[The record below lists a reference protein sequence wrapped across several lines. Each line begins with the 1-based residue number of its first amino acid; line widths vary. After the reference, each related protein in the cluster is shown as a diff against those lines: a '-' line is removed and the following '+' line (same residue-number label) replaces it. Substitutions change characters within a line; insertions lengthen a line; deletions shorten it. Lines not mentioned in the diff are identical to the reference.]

1 MNKSFLIS
9 LVIASAALNMH
20 AQTEV
25 APYAPGVTPE
35 GITYYLPRTELHFIV
50 TATSTTY
57 QPGDFRQYAARY
69 LRLNDVPREPS
80 VTWKIDDIKMYA
92 VGVPDTSK
100 IFTVKL
106 NPKTSAPLVG
116 LTSSGIL
123 LSINADAPAPEK
135 RPALPGPVVKSS
147 KLNARDYMGQE
158 ILAAGSVAKMAELT
172 ANEIY
177 DIRESRT
184 LLAKGEADY
193 MPKDGEQLRI
203 MLANLDRQDKALT
216 QLFTGT
222 TTKDTTEYVLTVCPQ
237 PGMQKQVLFRLSQKL
252 GLVDNDDL
260 SGEPYYISVTDEQSL
275 PAAAPETE
283 GGKKKK
289 EKEDG
294 IYVNIPGKIT
304 VNIYKGAT
312 LLDSFETSAA
322 QYGYTELL
330 SGELFNKRYTTH
342 LTLNPATGAIDK
354 LDAEQPE

>member
-193 MPKDGEQLRI
+193 MPKDGEQLKLMNER
-203 MLANLDRQDKALT
+203 LDTQERALL
-216 QLFTGT
+216 QLFKGT
-222 TTKDTTEYVLTVCPQ
+222 ETVETRSFEFVYDPSGDVDKDI
-237 PGMQKQVLFRLSQKL
+237 LFRFSTKL
-252 GLVDNDDL
+252 GPVAHDDL
-260 SGEPYYISVTDEQSL
+260 AGAPVYISIKNKQTA
-275 PAAAPETE
+275 PAPVAEDS
-283 GGKKKK
+283 KKKK
-289 EKEDG
+289 KIPNDIRYNVPSDVEINVFGDNGTYLKATCPMGQFGNIEHLGED
-294 IYVNIPGKIT
+294 
-304 VNIYKGAT
+304 
-312 LLDSFETSAA
+312 
-322 QYGYTELL
+322 
-330 SGELFNKRYTTH
+330 LFNKKMGTH
-342 LTLNPATGAIDK
+342 VLFDEITGGISK
-354 LDAEQPE
+354 LEMPEPED

>member
-1 MNKSFLIS
+1 MRKLF
-9 LVIASAALNMH
+9 IAGLLAVCSGAF
-20 AQTEV
+20 AQTETSN
-25 APYAPGVTPE
+25 YRPGVTPE
-35 GITYYLPRTELHFIV
+35 GAVYFLPKTVLRFVVRVEK
-50 TATSTTY
+50 TTY
-57 QPGDFRQYAARY
+57 TPGDFCRYAQRY
-69 LRLNDVPREPS
+69 LRLNDVEAEAS
-80 VTWKIDDIKMYA
+80 TTHKLIGMTMGTYGEADKAKGYA
-92 VGVPDTSK
+92 VK
-100 IFTVKL
+100 F
-106 NPKTSAPLVG
+106 NAKTSACNISLADDG
-116 LTSSGIL
+116 TL
-123 LSINADAPAPEK
+123 LAVNATARKQEAPVPFAPAPK
-135 RPALPGPVVKSS
+135 PAPVNPRQYLSEEV
-147 KLNARDYMGQE
+147 
-158 ILAAGSVAKMAELT
+158 LAAGSTAKMAELT
-172 ANEIY
+172 AQDIY
-177 DIRESRT
+177 DIRDSKNYLNR
-184 LLAKGEADY
+184 GEADY